1 MPCAITRRHK
11 PLLSP
16 PKSQTIC
23 LEPTMALKERMAGRE
38 TVRVVLMG
46 KSLSED
52 TPIPGGVESSRDVP
66 GSTHKLRR

>member
-1 MPCAITRRHK
+1 
-11 PLLSP
+11 
-16 PKSQTIC
+16 
-23 LEPTMALKERMAGRE
+23 MALKERMAGRE